1 MEGKFLTRTKKLLA
15 AAALA
20 AFLSSEFYATGYPVL
35 DISNL
40 MENIEGVYQYYIQV
54 QNMIEQVQNTY
65 QRIQQAA
72 KMVQSINFDRL
83 SKVGEN
89 FKDAASSGNPFEMI
103 TAVHDSAHDITKAVD
118 GELSKVTN
126 LRNAL
131 AAKSITF
138 GGMKVSMADLCG
150 AGEPGVN
157 IGTFYQGAIEHT
169 KKTAQKIGR
178 NFTKKLTY
186 KEKKDI
192 WRHFGMSPENFAMLK
207 ATQYNLSKVSGE
219 SNLKGTGEGIKQIMT
234 DIMKGNAMITK
245 MIHENGDDSLK
256 SAAQETTVAVNATNK
271 AVGDLNTSVQGF
283 QGLVSNYINMKTTEE
298 AMAKMEDYKAEQM
311 NRNNLRTAEE
321 DEECYIPGRCFYQ

>member
-1 MEGKFLTRTKKLLA
+1 MKEKFLTRTKKLLA

-20 AFLSSEFYATGYPVL
+20 VFLSSEFYATGYPVL
-35 DISNL
+35 DLSNL

-65 QRIQQAA
+65 QRIQQAV
-72 KMVQSINFDRL
+72 KLVQSINFDKL

-118 GELSKVTN
+118 DELS
-126 LRNAL
+126 
-131 AAKSITF
+131 
-138 GGMKVSMADLCG
+138 KVSMADLCG
-150 AGEPGVN
+150 AGTPGVN

-169 KKTAQKIGR
+169 KNTAKKIGR
-178 NFTKKLTY
+178 VWSEGLTY
-186 KEKKDI
+186 KEKRKI
-192 WRHFGMSPENFAMLK
+192 WRHFGMSPERFGFLK
-207 ATQYNLSKVSGE
+207 ATQYNLSKVSEE
-219 SNLKGTGEGIKQIMT
+219 SNLKGTGDGIKQIMT

-283 QGLVSNYINMKTTEE
+283 QGLVSNYINQELIEKDIEKLE
-298 AMAKMEDYKAEQM
+298 NYKRQQRIDDLNRAARHDEDCE
-311 NRNNLRTAEE
+311 L
-321 DEECYIPGRCFYQ
+321 P

>member
-1 MEGKFLTRTKKLLA
+1 MKEKFLTRTKKLLA

-20 AFLSSEFYATGYPVL
+20 VFLSSEFYATGYPVL
-35 DISNL
+35 DLSNL

-65 QRIQQAA
+65 QRIQQAV
-72 KMVQSINFDRL
+72 KLVQSINFDKL

-118 GELSKVTN
+118 DELSKVTN
-126 LRNAL
+126 LRNQL

-150 AGEPGVN
+150 AGTPGVN

-169 KKTAQKIGR
+169 KNTAKKIGR
-178 NFTKKLTY
+178 VWSEGLTY
-186 KEKKDI
+186 KEKRKI
-192 WRHFGMSPENFAMLK
+192 WRHFGMSPERFGFLK
-207 ATQYNLSKVSGE
+207 ATQYNLSKVSEE
-219 SNLKGTGEGIKQIMT
+219 SNLKGTGDGIKQIMT

-283 QGLVSNYINMKTTEE
+283 QGLVSNYINQELIEKDIEKLE
-298 AMAKMEDYKAEQM
+298 NYKRQQRIDDLNRAARHDEDCE
-311 NRNNLRTAEE
+311 L
-321 DEECYIPGRCFYQ
+321 P